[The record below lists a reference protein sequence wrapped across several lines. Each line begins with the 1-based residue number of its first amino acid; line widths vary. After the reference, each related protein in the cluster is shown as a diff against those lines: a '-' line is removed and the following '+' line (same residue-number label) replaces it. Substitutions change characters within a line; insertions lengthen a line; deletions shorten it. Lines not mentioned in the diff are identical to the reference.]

1 MIPQKTACQAHAI
14 ASHEQHPRRDSGL
27 RSSDEKSDALSTRP
41 RGLCAV
47 RTDPH
52 PLGGRP
58 FLAKHGRAS
67 ARKGAPPPLRFACH
81 AAKWQFRRTCRRMKD
96 SPCRAKSMAPRGL
109 APRIFLVLAERSDQQ
124 SYETS
129 GRHFLHDTFITAW
142 VGGQRGSAFQ
152 VTNIGLHPLLCCGH
166 CSLSRSRY
174 YSRSRR

>member
-47 RTDPH
+47 RTNPH

-67 ARKGAPPPLRFACH
+67 ARKGAPPPCGLPATPQNGSFGAH
-81 AAKWQFRRTCRRMKD
+81 AEGWKIRPAAQ
-96 SPCRAKSMAPRGL
+96 SPWPRA
-109 APRIFLVLAERSDQQ
+109 
-124 SYETS
+124 
-129 GRHFLHDTFITAW
+129 
-142 VGGQRGSAFQ
+142 
-152 VTNIGLHPLLCCGH
+152 GLHRGFFGC
-166 CSLSRSRY
+166 
-174 YSRSRR
+174 